1 MPANS
6 NFQLKLRKENM
17 YILSFSAKKLPER
30 LLFYRAHN
38 MHEKDEY
45 LSSEFYYPEYLE
57 TSDVDNETAQRGHG
71 QFLYK
76 QTEKRKRK

>member
-1 MPANS
+1 
-6 NFQLKLRKENM
+6 
-17 YILSFSAKKLPER
+17 
-30 LLFYRAHN
+30 